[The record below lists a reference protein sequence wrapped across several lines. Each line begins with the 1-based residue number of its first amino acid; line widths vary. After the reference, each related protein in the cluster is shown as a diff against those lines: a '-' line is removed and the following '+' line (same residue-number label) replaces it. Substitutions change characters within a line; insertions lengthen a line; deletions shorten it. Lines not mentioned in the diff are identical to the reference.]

1 MATVIAVLNSKG
13 GSGKSTISTNLAG
26 AIQLDGHSVIIAD
39 SDPQG
44 TARDWRRV
52 QDEDSDLPGVVGID
66 RPTLEKDTKEIDHAF
81 DFIVI
86 DGAAKL
92 QEMIVS
98 AVKAADVI
106 LIPVQP
112 SAADIWAVS
121 EMVEVIKTRQ
131 EITDGRPKACFVINR
146 AIVGTNVAGEV
157 DEAVDAYGIPILNA
171 RTHQRIAFVE
181 ALAEGSTVVHN
192 AKGSKAANEIIT
204 IKNELL
210 EFIHGKEKEHAIE
223 RR

>member
-1 MATVIAVLNSKG
+1 MLSLFRFNRVPPI
-13 GSGKSTISTNLAG
+13 SG
-26 AIQLDGHSVIIAD
+26 
-39 SDPQG
+39 
-44 TARDWRRV
+44 
-52 QDEDSDLPGVVGID
+52 
-66 RPTLEKDTKEIDHAF
+66 
-81 DFIVI
+81 
-86 DGAAKL
+86 
-92 QEMIVS
+92 
-98 AVKAADVI
+98 
-106 LIPVQP
+106 P
-112 SAADIWAVS
+112 SQKWS
-121 EMVEVIKTRQ
+121 RVIKTRQ